1 MINFDKDFLTLG
13 ADIGGKDAFGVINP
27 HVLALRA
34 LLRQGASGLS
44 CDPIREIA
52 LVLRVDG
59 SVQAWGKRGVENISL
74 LKKKTFVTADIFVP
88 IDVWSKDE
96 SISIRQFLFDQV
108 AHAIRLIV
116 EYVNRQGVAL
126 EGSALEEAL
135 ANVKLQYLN

>member
-1 MINFDKDFLTLG
+1 
-13 ADIGGKDAFGVINP
+13 
-27 HVLALRA
+27 
-34 LLRQGASGLS
+34 
-44 CDPIREIA
+44 
-52 LVLRVDG
+52 
-59 SVQAWGKRGVENISL
+59 VQAWGKRGVENISL

>member
-1 MINFDKDFLTLG
+1 M
-13 ADIGGKDAFGVINP
+13 
-27 HVLALRA
+27 
-34 LLRQGASGLS
+34 
-44 CDPIREIA
+44 
-52 LVLRVDG
+52 
-59 SVQAWGKRGVENISL
+59 QAWGKRGVENISL